1 MCGGASWDDEGWQ
14 PFPALSAELVAAARL
29 AADADMPLG
38 RETAELSIFP
48 GVPLS

>member
-1 MCGGASWDDEGWQ
+1 MCGGAAWNEEGWQ
-14 PFPALSAELVAAARL
+14 PFPALSAELVAAARH

-38 RETAELSIFP
+38 REAAELSIFP